1 MELMTQ
7 SLIKFCNKEWKVF
20 EKVDIYVTGDNAW
33 LVVIL
38 GMEDMSPHWCV
49 HCKLQPKDWKVHGHQ
64 LGEPRTIQFNCDMA
78 KSNVREGPLRKGVKT
93 TPYWDFIPISNYV
106 VPILHNMIGIG
117 NDILKY
123 YESTVDAKFVPIS
136 KPEEKL
142 RLEYAA
148 QDSVIKETSDTVK
161 EWDAS
166 EKGKQRTSLMARKK
180 QNRELTQEELLK
192 LEDLQMER
200 KLLADASKKAKDRKT
215 AIKTKLEIFVN
226 QRKLEKDSFYAK
238 HEELYIRSGVKR
250 AAYHG
255 GAMTGGHIIKIMK
268 NSEKIFTESRDIL
281 KKMKR
286 DGDAEEAAIMDAEID
301 LLCERTASLL
311 QAWDAVFSLMRVHS
325 PSSAQK
331 DEAKER
337 IENAMRI
344 HRECGLSITPKVH
357 TMEDHA
363 WRQFLSFT
371 HGLALLIEDFV
382 EKNHQDQYKIEN
394 QTKRIKNKQ
403 LRANRASK
411 IERVAANHQVQA
423 KVHEVKKKR
432 SRPSQKKIKKEE
444 CKPTLIHSPTM
455 AKKQKLDGGSSD
467 IQEGPKNVTPPS
479 HHHESL
485 RSIEQEITSTDSPPV
500 SMEFQE
506 GTV

>member
-1 MELMTQ
+1 
-7 SLIKFCNKEWKVF
+7 
-20 EKVDIYVTGDNAW
+20 
-33 LVVIL
+33 
-38 GMEDMSPHWCV
+38 
-49 HCKLQPKDWKVHGHQ
+49 
-64 LGEPRTIQFNCDMA
+64 
-78 KSNVREGPLRKGVKT
+78 
-93 TPYWDFIPISNYV
+93 
-106 VPILHNMIGIG
+106 
-117 NDILKY
+117 
-123 YESTVDAKFVPIS
+123 
-136 KPEEKL
+136 
-142 RLEYAA
+142 
-148 QDSVIKETSDTVK
+148 
-161 EWDAS
+161 
-166 EKGKQRTSLMARKK
+166 
-180 QNRELTQEELLK
+180 
-192 LEDLQMER
+192 
-200 KLLADASKKAKDRKT
+200 
-215 AIKTKLEIFVN
+215 
-226 QRKLEKDSFYAK
+226 
-238 HEELYIRSGVKR
+238 
-250 AAYHG
+250 
-255 GAMTGGHIIKIMK
+255 
-268 NSEKIFTESRDIL
+268 
-281 KKMKR
+281 
-286 DGDAEEAAIMDAEID
+286 
-301 LLCERTASLL
+301 
-311 QAWDAVFSLMRVHS
+311 
-325 PSSAQK
+325 
-331 DEAKER
+331 
-337 IENAMRI
+337 MRI

-411 IERVAANHQVQA
+411 IERVAANHQVKA